1 MTGMATELGRIAE
14 ALGNEQKSNKTGIRL
29 YLEKVRRA
37 LGIEG
42 TTPLQIKLNKLAYWI
57 LFIACILA
65 IIVVSSTG
73 YHDIPP
79 SIAIYAVA
87 AAVSLLPA
95 SLIAVVSLTLAVACQ
110 DLAKRNA
117 LVRRMDAVE
126 TLYVTFLFQSHNL
139 SNYDSGVVCTIFAQ
153 IRQAQSQLEGWSSR
167 KSGPLVLPHS

>member
-1 MTGMATELGRIAE
+1 MTGMATELGKIAE
-14 ALGNEQKSNKTGIRL
+14 ALESERQSNKTGFQL
-29 YLEKVRRA
+29 YLEKIRYA
-37 LGIEG
+37 LGLEG

-57 LFIACILA
+57 LFISCILA

-73 YHDIPP
+73 YHNIPN
-79 SIAIYAVA
+79 SIATYAIA

-126 TLYVTFLFQSHNL
+126 TL
-139 SNYDSGVVCTIFAQ
+139 
-153 IRQAQSQLEGWSSR
+153 
-167 KSGPLVLPHS
+167 

>member
-1 MTGMATELGRIAE
+1 MTGMATELGKIAE
-14 ALGNEQKSNKTGIRL
+14 ALENEQKSNKTGFRL

-42 TTPLQIKLNKLAYWI
+42 TTPLQIKLNKLAYWV

-73 YHDIPP
+73 YHDIPN

-126 TLYVTFLFQSHNL
+126 TLCVPLLFQSHNL
-139 SNYDSGVVCTIFAQ
+139 SNYDSGVVCTTFAQ
-153 IRQAQSQLEGWSSR
+153 IRLGLSQLEGWFSR
-167 KSGPLVLPHS
+167 KCGPPLPPHS